1 MRDFIISNLRRIRLN
16 DEGVTLVEYGLAM
29 AVALGVSAASYTLL
43 SGNIGGS
50 MDASANVMPQAQA
63 Q

>member
-29 AVALGVSAASYTLL
+29 AVALGVSAAAYATL

-50 MDASANVMPQAQA
+50 MNASAGVMPQQQA